1 MQIPEEY
8 ISDFITENI
17 ISYLEHFNSYSEMHW
32 DLVNKTSLFFEKA
45 NTVFEENATI
55 FMIKEYIS
63 KNYQNENLSVK
74 DISEHVHFSASYVC
88 TFFKNETGKT
98 LNQYLMEYRMEK
110 AKKLLQDPRYRIAE
124 ISAKIGYNDG
134 NYFGKSFKKYVGLS
148 PSEYRE
154 KMLN

>member
-1 MQIPEEY
+1 
-8 ISDFITENI
+8 
-17 ISYLEHFNSYSEMHW
+17 MHW
-32 DLVNKTSLFFEKA
+32 DLVTKTSFYFEHA
-45 NTVFEENATI
+45 NMIYEENATI
-55 FMIKEYIS
+55 FMIREYIS

-74 DISEHVHFSASYVC
+74 DISEHVHFSTSYVC

-98 LNQYLMEYRMEK
+98 LNQYIMEYRMEK

-154 KMLN
+154 KMLK